1 MTKGIAGIEKSV
13 PWGVQSAVASSL
25 LFYLLLHLR
34 AIGVIKGFNRGED
47 TDLFFPQLAVAWFL
61 VVTRVFPATQN
72 VFSVLT
78 DKITPGNLSG
88 TKKSKAE

>member
-25 LFYLLLHLR
+25 LFYYLLHLKNSKNN
-34 AIGVIKGFNRGED
+34 IPDKIKE
-47 TDLFFPQLAVAWFL
+47 LFFPQLAVALFL

-72 VFSVLT
+72 VFSILT
-78 DKITPGNLSG
+78 HKVTPENSSG

>member
-34 AIGVIKGFNRGED
+34 AIGVIKG
-47 TDLFFPQLAVAWFL
+47 LFFPQLAVAWFL
-61 VVTRVFPATQN
+61 VVTRVFPTTQN
-72 VFSVLT
+72 VFSILT

>member
-1 MTKGIAGIEKSV
+1 M
-13 PWGVQSAVASSL
+13 QSAVASSL

-34 AIGVIKGFNRGED
+34 ADHDDNSKVMYVAR
-47 TDLFFPQLAVAWFL
+47 FPQLAVAWFL

-72 VFSVLT
+72 VFSILT
-78 DKITPGNLSG
+78 HKITPSNLSD